1 MNKLTKME
9 LMLGGVMLVIVLFS
23 LNPHILGKI
32 FKSLIGKTTVLAM
45 IIFLSM
51 NNVALGISA
60 TLAVILSLSVSRS
73 SMEGFTDASG
83 NMDSIDLSKAVDAS
97 ANLLPLSNPASTSS
111 SAMAPL
117 PTIVITPP
125 PETQATPVP
134 DTATAAPSTSPG
146 VDKIGI
152 EQQFRGTSSVSNSLP
167 IMPVASTADVAP
179 TSKESFTS
187 MFSGAKW

>member
-23 LNPHILGKI
+23 LNPHILGKM
-32 FKSLIGKTTVLAM
+32 FKSIVGKTTVLAM

-73 SMEGFTDASG
+73 SMEGFTDA
-83 NMDSIDLSKAVDAS
+83 MASIDLSKAIDAS
-97 ANLLPLSNPASTSS
+97 ANLLPSPNPTSKLS
-111 SAMAPL
+111 SAMTPL
-117 PTIVITPP
+117 PTIVTTPSP
-125 PETQATPVP
+125 AIPVA
-134 DTATAAPSTSPG
+134 DTATVAPSASPG

-167 IMPVASTADVAP
+167 TMPVASTADVAP

>member
-23 LNPHILGKI
+23 LNPHILGKM
-32 FKSLIGKTTVLAM
+32 FKSIVGKTTVLAM

-83 NMDSIDLSKAVDAS
+83 NGSAMASIDLSKAIDAS
-97 ANLLPLSNPASTSS
+97 ANLLPSPNPTSKLS
-111 SAMAPL
+111 SAMTPL
-117 PTIVITPP
+117 PTIVTTPSP
-125 PETQATPVP
+125 AIPVA
-134 DTATAAPSTSPG
+134 DTATVAPSASPG

-167 IMPVASTADVAP
+167 TMPVASTADVAP

>member
-23 LNPHILGKI
+23 LNPHILGKM
-32 FKSLIGKTTVLAM
+32 FKSIVGKTTVLAM

-83 NMDSIDLSKAVDAS
+83 NGSAMASIDLSKAIDAS
-97 ANLLPLSNPASTSS
+97 ANLLPSPNPTSKLS
-111 SAMAPL
+111 SAMTPL
-117 PTIVITPP
+117 PTIVTTPSP
-125 PETQATPVP
+125 ATP
-134 DTATAAPSTSPG
+134 ATPG
-146 VDKIGI
+146 QAGGNGDSHLCRRK
-152 EQQFRGTSSVSNSLP
+152 RGLP
-167 IMPVASTADVAP
+167 HRCHDGRR
-179 TSKESFTS
+179 F
-187 MFSGAKW
+187 